1 MGYIGVSLILASF
14 VWVIVAPPPW
24 IHPFMPPFLLAWRN
38 ETKLLPPSSRSKSSS
53 PPPPSDQHES
63 KTTASSTTTTNRHAP
78 EPSTKEQPRDAPPP
92 PTLNLP
98 DDPVAAPATAP
109 APRKTGTAVSL
120 PPPPAPPVIRRS
132 SPNPSAPAPPT
143 VTEPEAEEQT
153 TPKATPAAHAAPVPS
168 FNLEEPS
175 KAMAPPTLGAPLSS
189 VSSSSGPTLGKG
201 SMPPPPPPSTTSAN
215 MMPPPAPTP
224 RGPVPPRLAAFPAMN
239 SPQRARGPVPNRG
252 PAPGSSSLGSSLA
265 PPPTHS
271 AKAPKPTRK
280 VILTPGHSPLDWAR
294 ISGPNA
300 DLRNLPPSTPY
311 LKVTPSMLKKMTG
324 RKGKD
329 AWMALGGRV
338 YNITPYLPYHP
349 AGEPELL
356 RGAGRDGTKLF
367 GEIHPWVNYETML
380 SACLVGLL
388 VDEEEGSKPSA
399 MDEMD

>member
-1 MGYIGVSLILASF
+1 
-14 VWVIVAPPPW
+14 
-24 IHPFMPPFLLAWRN
+24 
-38 ETKLLPPSSRSKSSS
+38 
-53 PPPPSDQHES
+53 
-63 KTTASSTTTTNRHAP
+63 
-78 EPSTKEQPRDAPPP
+78 
-92 PTLNLP
+92 
-98 DDPVAAPATAP
+98 
-109 APRKTGTAVSL
+109 
-120 PPPPAPPVIRRS
+120 
-132 SPNPSAPAPPT
+132 
-143 VTEPEAEEQT
+143 
-153 TPKATPAAHAAPVPS
+153 
-168 FNLEEPS
+168 
-175 KAMAPPTLGAPLSS
+175 
-189 VSSSSGPTLGKG
+189 
-201 SMPPPPPPSTTSAN
+201 

-224 RGPVPPRLAAFPAMN
+224 RGPVPPRLAAFPAIN
-239 SPQRARGPVPNRG
+239 SPQRARGP
-252 PAPGSSSLGSSLA
+252 
-265 PPPTHS
+265 
-271 AKAPKPTRK
+271 APKPTRK

>member
-1 MGYIGVSLILASF
+1 MGYIGVSLIVASV

-24 IHPFMPPFLLAWRN
+24 IHPFMPHFLLAWRN
-38 ETKLLPPSSRSKSSS
+38 ITPPRSL
-53 PPPPSDQHES
+53 PPPPSDR
-63 KTTASSTTTTNRHAP
+63 KSSAQADPAP
-78 EPSTKEQPRDAPPP
+78 ESSKSEKPNAP

-98 DDPVAAPATAP
+98 PEEPARASAPSDCVAM
-109 APRKTGTAVSL
+109 
-120 PPPPAPPVIRRS
+120 PPPPPPPTIQAPSSVPPPVI
-132 SPNPSAPAPPT
+132 A
-143 VTEPEAEEQT
+143 EPDEQI
-153 TPKATPAAHAAPVPS
+153 TPKANPANPSAPVPS
-168 FNLEEPS
+168 FSLEGPS
-175 KAMAPPTLGAPLSS
+175 QPSSLGATPS
-189 VSSSSGPTLGKG
+189 VAAASRG
-201 SMPPPPPPSTTSAN
+201 SMPPPPLRTNNN
-215 MMPPPAPTP
+215 MPPPPAPS
-224 RGPVPPRLAAFPAMN
+224 RGPAPPRLAAFPAMD
-239 SPQRARGPVPNRG
+239 SPQRARPVPNRAP
-252 PAPGSSSLGSSLA
+252 PAATSSLA

-271 AKAPKPTRK
+271 AKAPKPSRK

-300 DLRNLPPSTPY
+300 DLRNLPANTPY

-356 RGAGRDGTKLF
+356 RGAARDGTKLF

-388 VDEEEGSKPSA
+388 VDEDEGTQPSA

>member
-1 MGYIGVSLILASF
+1 MGYIGVSLILASV
-14 VWVIVAPPPW
+14 VWVMVAPPPW
-24 IHPFMPPFLLAWRN
+24 MHPFMPPFLLTWHHA
-38 ETKLLPPSSRSKSSS
+38 KPPPALPPSQRPKSPS
-53 PPPPSDQHES
+53 PGGEATKQNGH
-63 KTTASSTTTTNRHAP
+63 AS
-78 EPSTKEQPRDAPPP
+78 EPSAKEHHPRDAPPP

-98 DDPVAAPATAP
+98 EDPVEAP
-109 APRKTGTAVSL
+109 APAPPKPVQDRAAM
-120 PPPPAPPVIRRS
+120 PPPPPPVIRRS
-132 SPNPSAPAPPT
+132 SPIPAPSP
-143 VTEPEAEEQT
+143 
-153 TPKATPAAHAAPVPS
+153 
-168 FNLEEPS
+168 
-175 KAMAPPTLGAPLSS
+175 PLSS
-189 VSSSSGPTLGKG
+189 LDPFCDCIGARERKYAPSAGTVIKHQHDAAAPRPPRSG
-201 SMPPPPPPSTTSAN
+201 
-215 MMPPPAPTP
+215 
-224 RGPVPPRLAAFPAMN
+224 PPRLAAFPALD

-252 PAPGSSSLGSSLA
+252 PSAGSYLGSSLA

-271 AKAPKPTRK
+271 AKAPKPSRK

-300 DLRNLPPSTPY
+300 DLRNLPTDTPY
-311 LKVTPSMLKKMTG
+311 LKVTPSTLKKMTG

-349 AGEPELL
+349 AGVPELL

-388 VDEEEGSKPSA
+388 VEEDEGSKPSA